1 MKALLSIEDTPQGVR
16 CRVFWGD
23 NDITDNPE
31 HSVSMM
37 VLANLSEVVK
47 QMSRS
52 GAVRLEKEETDDQR
66 S

>member
-16 CRVFWGD
+16 CRAFWGD
-23 NDITDNPE
+23 NDCADNPD

-37 VLANLSEVVK
+37 VLANLSEIIK
-47 QMSRS
+47 QMARH
-52 GAVRLEKEETDDQR
+52 GAVRLEKETDDQR